1 MPFVFTVDGRKIRS
15 DDLTLDEIVAVEQ
28 AAGVGWYQLNPVESA
43 VQCRAFLVQIH
54 ARTRS
59 RDEAEKLVGGM
70 AAREAAASI
79 DFAEDDDRP
88 IEFDDG
94 MPVVDPKEDT
104 AGPATT

>member
-1 MPFVFTVDGRKIRS
+1 MPFVFSVDGQKVRS
-15 DDLTLDEIVAVEQ
+15 DDLTLDEIIAVEQ
-28 AAGVGWYQLNPVESA
+28 STGVGWYQLNPVESA

-54 ARTRS
+54 ARSRS

-70 AAREAAASI
+70 TAREAAAGI
-79 DFAEDDDRP
+79 DFVENDDRP
-88 IEFDDG
+88 IEFDEG

>member
-1 MPFVFTVDGRKIRS
+1 VPFVFTVDGQKVRS

-28 AAGVGWYQLNPVESA
+28 LTGVGWYQLNPVESA
-43 VQCRAFLVQIH
+43 AQCRAFLVQIH

-59 RDEAEKLVGGM
+59 REDAEKLVGAM
-70 AAREAAASI
+70 TAREAAAGI
-79 DFAEDDDRP
+79 DFTKDDDRP

-104 AGPATT
+104 AGPAMT